1 MNPFLWILWAFVAL
15 VFLFIAA
22 AVVYAVVEKFRELPP
37 KRARQGVGP
46 RDAV

>member
-22 AVVYAVVEKFRELPP
+22 AVVYTIVEKFRELPP
-37 KRARQGVGP
+37 KRTKGGVL
-46 RDAV
+46 R